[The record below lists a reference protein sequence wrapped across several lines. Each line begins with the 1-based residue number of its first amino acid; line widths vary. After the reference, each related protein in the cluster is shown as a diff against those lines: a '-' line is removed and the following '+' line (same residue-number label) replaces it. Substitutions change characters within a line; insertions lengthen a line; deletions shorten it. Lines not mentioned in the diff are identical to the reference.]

1 MTYGRLLDLR
11 IFFDRQEVMQ
21 CPCQRRKKVINH
33 WWLAISDCPGKEVFA
48 NSLRFWDCVVPIL
61 GRIRKLRFAAS
72 AEVAATLQRPY
83 RSFDSPT
90 LASRRVLPQF
100 GG

>member
-33 WWLAISDCPGKEVFA
+33 WRLAIAPAKKCFA

-61 GRIRKLRFAAS
+61 GRIRKLKFAAS